1 MDAAAVIVT
10 SGCGEIVTSR
20 PSEAAAPC
28 GRRSARSQR
37 TERNRVETN
46 VRDNAKKKNRK
57 KTVVNGFS
65 ARDNWQL
72 VISETG
78 LAILVEEERSRKEIR
93 ALIGWLLNRSSMLS
107 GGGIR

>member
-46 VRDNAKKKNRK
+46 VRDNAKKKTK

-78 LAILVEEERSRKEIR
+78 LAILAEEERSRKDIR

-107 GGGIR
+107 GGAIR